1 MMMAGLGQ
9 ETAFWGRTAMTRIR
23 MGRLTRILHPAAVLA
38 WGAAIM
44 ITAFLGRSAWQAVEE
59 AERAATYYASQTDTL
74 MD

>member
-1 MMMAGLGQ
+1 MMIGGLGQ
-9 ETAFWGRTAMTRIR
+9 NTAFWGRKGMTRNR

-59 AERAATYYASQTDTL
+59 AERAATYYATQTDTL

>member
-1 MMMAGLGQ
+1 MMIGWLGQ
-9 ETAFWGRTAMTRIR
+9 NTAFWGRTGMTRNR

-59 AERAATYYASQTDTL
+59 AERAATYYATQTDTL

>member
-1 MMMAGLGQ
+1 MIAGPGQ
-9 ETAFWGRTAMTRIR
+9 KTAFWGRKGMTRNSI
-23 MGRLTRILHPAAVLA
+23 GRLTRILHPAAVLA

-59 AERAATYYASQTDTL
+59 AERAATYYATQTDTL